1 MDNNKSKSKLI
12 KKSRLFLKRKNDNT
26 IGKHTKYADD
36 NLRRKIKNLVLKY
49 ALEFLNE
56 KIRALYKGNIGKGI
70 SKEYYA
76 RATRA
81 GGILTQKKIG
91 KAIENAV
98 NSEDSFNPAVII
110 AGGQRYWETHRN

>member
-1 MDNNKSKSKLI
+1 MTILQTILSKHSGQTVDRTLV
-12 KKSRLFLKRKNDNT
+12 ST
-26 IGKHTKYADD
+26 IRSEVKQH
-36 NLRRKIKNLVLKY
+36 
-49 ALEFLNE
+49 
-56 KIRALYKGNIGKGI
+56 IGKGI
-70 SKEYYA
+70 SKEYYV

>member
-1 MDNNKSKSKLI
+1 MTILQTILSKHSGQTVD
-12 KKSRLFLKRKNDNT
+12 RT
-26 IGKHTKYADD
+26 
-36 NLRRKIKNLVLKY
+36 LVS
-49 ALEFLNE
+49 A
-56 KIRALYKGNIGKGI
+56 IRSEVKQHIGKGI

-98 NSEDSFNPAVII
+98 NSENSFNPAVII
-110 AGGQRYWETHRN
+110 AGGQRYWEDHKKN

>member
-1 MDNNKSKSKLI
+1 MTILQTILSKHSGQAVDRTLV
-12 KKSRLFLKRKNDNT
+12 ST
-26 IGKHTKYADD
+26 IRSEVKQH
-36 NLRRKIKNLVLKY
+36 
-49 ALEFLNE
+49 
-56 KIRALYKGNIGKGI
+56 IGKGI

>member
-1 MDNNKSKSKLI
+1 MTILQTILSKHSGQTVDRTLV
-12 KKSRLFLKRKNDNT
+12 ST
-26 IGKHTKYADD
+26 IRSEVKQH
-36 NLRRKIKNLVLKY
+36 
-49 ALEFLNE
+49 
-56 KIRALYKGNIGKGI
+56 IGKGI

-81 GGILTQKKIG
+81 GGILTQRKIG

-98 NSEDSFNPAVII
+98 NSENSFNPAVII

>member
-1 MDNNKSKSKLI
+1 MTILQTILSKHSGQTVDRTLV
-12 KKSRLFLKRKNDNT
+12 ST
-26 IGKHTKYADD
+26 IRSEVRQH
-36 NLRRKIKNLVLKY
+36 
-49 ALEFLNE
+49 
-56 KIRALYKGNIGKGI
+56 IGKGI

-98 NSEDSFNPAVII
+98 NSENSFNPAVII
-110 AGGQRYWETHRN
+110 AGSQHYWETHRN

>member
-1 MDNNKSKSKLI
+1 MTILQTILSKHSGQTVDRTLV
-12 KKSRLFLKRKNDNT
+12 ST
-26 IGKHTKYADD
+26 IRSEVKQH
-36 NLRRKIKNLVLKY
+36 
-49 ALEFLNE
+49 
-56 KIRALYKGNIGKGI
+56 IGKGI

-98 NSEDSFNPAVII
+98 NSENSFNPAVII

>member
-1 MDNNKSKSKLI
+1 MTILQTILSKHSGQTVDRTLV
-12 KKSRLFLKRKNDNT
+12 ST
-26 IGKHTKYADD
+26 IRSEVKQH
-36 NLRRKIKNLVLKY
+36 
-49 ALEFLNE
+49 
-56 KIRALYKGNIGKGI
+56 IGKGI

-110 AGGQRYWETHRN
+110 AGGQRYWEAHRN

>member
-1 MDNNKSKSKLI
+1 MTILQTILSKHSGQTVDRTLV
-12 KKSRLFLKRKNDNT
+12 ST
-26 IGKHTKYADD
+26 IRYEVKQH
-36 NLRRKIKNLVLKY
+36 
-49 ALEFLNE
+49 
-56 KIRALYKGNIGKGI
+56 IGKGI

>member
-1 MDNNKSKSKLI
+1 MTILQTILSKHSGQTVDRTLV
-12 KKSRLFLKRKNDNT
+12 ST
-26 IGKHTKYADD
+26 IRSEVKQH
-36 NLRRKIKNLVLKY
+36 
-49 ALEFLNE
+49 
-56 KIRALYKGNIGKGI
+56 IGKGI

>member
-1 MDNNKSKSKLI
+1 MTILQTILSKHSGQTVDRTLV
-12 KKSRLFLKRKNDNT
+12 ST
-26 IGKHTKYADD
+26 IRSEGKQH
-36 NLRRKIKNLVLKY
+36 
-49 ALEFLNE
+49 
-56 KIRALYKGNIGKGI
+56 IGKGI

>member
-1 MDNNKSKSKLI
+1 MTILQTILSKHSGQTVDRTLV
-12 KKSRLFLKRKNDNT
+12 ST
-26 IGKHTKYADD
+26 IRSEVKQH
-36 NLRRKIKNLVLKY
+36 
-49 ALEFLNE
+49 
-56 KIRALYKGNIGKGI
+56 IGKGI

-81 GGILTQKKIG
+81 GGILTQKKIS

>member
-1 MDNNKSKSKLI
+1 MTILQTILSKHSGQTVDRTLV
-12 KKSRLFLKRKNDNT
+12 ST
-26 IGKHTKYADD
+26 IRSEVKQH
-36 NLRRKIKNLVLKY
+36 
-49 ALEFLNE
+49 
-56 KIRALYKGNIGKGI
+56 IGKGI

-98 NSEDSFNPAVII
+98 NSENSFNPAVII
-110 AGGQRYWETHRN
+110 AGSQRYWEAHRN